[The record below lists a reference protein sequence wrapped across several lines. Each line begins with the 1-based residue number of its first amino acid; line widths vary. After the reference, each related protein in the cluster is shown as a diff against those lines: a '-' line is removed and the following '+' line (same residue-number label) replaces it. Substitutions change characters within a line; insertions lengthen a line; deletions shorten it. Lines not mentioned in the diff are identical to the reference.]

1 MTTLTHRVAFTA
13 LLFGS
18 AALALALSGCAPV
31 DTAVPAAAP
40 QVSTATVVRMEPAQ
54 TRAEIATNFPVEVAV
69 AEGQVLRGEAQGPG
83 AWDYEI
89 VVVAPPATVAA
100 WYREQYRLR
109 SWELVESQDP
119 ASGAVRLTLRKGSAE
134 SEVTIEPMGKGTG
147 SKVRAILST
156 SERVLEAQ

>member
-1 MTTLTHRVAFTA
+1 MTTFTHRVAFTA

-18 AALALALSGCAPV
+18 AVLTLALSGCAPV
-31 DTAVPAAAP
+31 DTAAPPAAP
-40 QVSTATVVRMEPAQ
+40 QVTATVVRMEPAQ

-134 SEVTIEPMGKGTG
+134 SEVTIEPMGKGSG